1 MKEYGN
7 LIKFLFADIFLG
19 VIKDNKIPVAIV
31 SLLLVAVIVVGCV
44 ALPSDSSSDPVSSGG
59 VSSELSSTGTSSIV
73 SVSSDAPASSSVSS
87 SKPVS
92 SSERPTVSTY
102 AQPEPNIFPPKN
114 SNITPATVKTY
125 TSWNKNGT
133 VFDYKTPMD
142 MEDNVFMDSLI
153 YTGYDV
159 AKQREDNLMWQYILS
174 ANKKRIGTSG
184 PYNWLSKIS
193 YDYDGRTSGYE
204 TNAQGMPDKDF
215 FVKNDL
221 VCASFIG
228 YVYQNYLPNAVG
240 IDTSKLGKPEDFGW
254 SNVLAD
260 SWYNVAKTWVQKG
273 WSEFI
278 EFDCRT
284 VSGTGG
290 LLRITP
296 AKSIPIGS
304 IIVTANDSNAKSDYA
319 GHVSIYAGWKD
330 GYNWVYHVGNDNGPE
345 FCSIERMGYNPDPHY
360 RQWLIAI
367 ITPPSIVN
375 LAPEIKVTVKDANGK
390 LINGAEVTINRTSNG
405 KDISIG
411 KTNANGVAS
420 KDYLYYGDYTIT
432 CTADGYEKISGEKIK
447 LTANNNSVNTF
458 TITMVSK

>member
-114 SNITPATVKTY
+114 SNITPAAVKTY

-159 AKQREDNLMWQYILS
+159 AKQRESELEHQVLTIGFQKSVTIMTAEQVVMKLMHKVCLIKIS
-174 ANKKRIGTSG
+174 
-184 PYNWLSKIS
+184 LSKTIW
-193 YDYDGRTSGYE
+193 
-204 TNAQGMPDKDF
+204 
-215 FVKNDL
+215 FVLPLSDM
-221 VCASFIG
+221 FI
-228 YVYQNYLPNAVG
+228 
-240 IDTSKLGKPEDFGW
+240 
-254 SNVLAD
+254 
-260 SWYNVAKTWVQKG
+260 KTICQM
-273 WSEFI
+273 
-278 EFDCRT
+278 R
-284 VSGTGG
+284 
-290 LLRITP
+290 
-296 AKSIPIGS
+296 
-304 IIVTANDSNAKSDYA
+304 
-319 GHVSIYAGWKD
+319 
-330 GYNWVYHVGNDNGPE
+330 
-345 FCSIERMGYNPDPHY
+345 
-360 RQWLIAI
+360 
-367 ITPPSIVN
+367 
-375 LAPEIKVTVKDANGK
+375 
-390 LINGAEVTINRTSNG
+390 
-405 KDISIG
+405 
-411 KTNANGVAS
+411 
-420 KDYLYYGDYTIT
+420 
-432 CTADGYEKISGEKIK
+432 
-447 LTANNNSVNTF
+447 
-458 TITMVSK
+458 